1 MQRVLGASVAVLMSS
16 CAAVA
21 QDTQFNRWNGPYI
34 GLHVGPGW
42 GDSDVTCTSGCL
54 DQVGSTIDTDGPAI
68 GGQIGWNWLASDQI
82 VLGLEA
88 DASFA
93 DIDGDAFFGGKNA
106 SSDLEAFGTAR
117 ARAGFLVTPSTMIY
131 ATGGLAWGDWSDNF
145 VPLAVNNSWSDVYV
159 GWTAGGG
166 FETNVSENLSFKVEY
181 LYMDF
186 GDETNKWSDG
196 GLSGKVNFDHQIHTV
211 RMGVNYKL
219 W

>member
-93 DIDGDAFFGGKNA
+93 DIDGDAFSAARMLQVILKRSVRPARGP
-106 SSDLEAFGTAR
+106 AF
-117 ARAGFLVTPSTMIY
+117 
-131 ATGGLAWGDWSDNF
+131 W
-145 VPLAVNNSWSDVYV
+145 
-159 GWTAGGG
+159 
-166 FETNVSENLSFKVEY
+166 
-181 LYMDF
+181 
-186 GDETNKWSDG
+186 
-196 GLSGKVNFDHQIHTV
+196 
-211 RMGVNYKL
+211 
-219 W
+219 